1 LGIDPIA
8 TAAQIIM
15 GIQTI
20 VKYKSCRI
28 SSSDQCRTNKRWSK
42 KCDSEE
48 LIMTGTIRS
57 LDVKVQEMLHSR
69 LKKVVTSI
77 AESAGATAE
86 VNITNQTYTMIPH

>member
-1 LGIDPIA
+1 VVYQKNKWKTNAWRYPWLGIDPIA

-20 VKYKSCRI
+20 VSRNINLAESPAVI
-28 SSSDQCRTNKRWSK
+28 SVGQINAGVSNVIP
-42 KCDSEE
+42 EE

-69 LKKVVTSI
+69 KKSSNV
-77 AESAGATAE
+77 
-86 VNITNQTYTMIPH
+86 YR